1 MKLVDKMILFNQ
13 FLRENKNHK
22 FDIDEELQRH
32 KDYFKKQSKYW
43 RDKYLY
49 ESIDET
55 LDNLIKLSQ
64 IYRQSIDKIN
74 KNTDEL
80 LRKQELIVLRRDYD
94 DYASRVRNLK
104 LVQERANLNKDLIKE
119 ITADIGYYSDWR
131 YAGVELN
138 PSTGIHT
145 ASMLA
150 CDPLYLYTGNI
161 TDTDSIKSKFN
172 NFFAH
177 KRIMFYDNLTN
188 LPQNQLGLATSIN
201 CYEFLP
207 IDPIKDE
214 IRSVYNMLRPGGY
227 FIFTYNDCEQE
238 ASLDFLNGP
247 GAYRT
252 YNTKTLMT
260 SMIQMLGFDIIKQE
274 CWRES
279 HSWMVVKK
287 PGDLTSKKLSGP
299 LVKITDKI

>member
-22 FDIDEELQRH
+22 FDIDQDLQSH
-32 KDYFKKQSKYW
+32 KDYFKKQSRYW
-43 RDKYLY
+43 KDKHLY
-49 ESIDET
+49 EYIDET
-55 LDNLIKLSQ
+55 LDNLISLSK

-74 KNTDEL
+74 ENTNEL
-80 LRKQELIVLRRDYD
+80 LREQELVVLKRDYD
-94 DYASRVRNLK
+94 DYATRVCDLK
-104 LVQERANLNKDLIKE
+104 LIQERASLNKDLIKL
-119 ITADIGYYSDWR
+119 ITTDIGFYSDWR
-131 YAGVELN
+131 YAGIELN

-145 ASMLA
+145 TSMLA

-161 TDTDSIKSKFN
+161 TDTNNIKNKFN
-172 NFFAH
+172 NFFAE
-177 KRIMFYDNLTN
+177 KRLMFYNNLDS

-214 IRSVYNMLRPGGY
+214 MRNVYNLLRPGGY

-260 SMIQMLGFDIIKQE
+260 SMVQMLGFDIIKHE
-274 CWRES
+274 CWREA

-287 PGDLTSKKLSGP
+287 PGDLSSKKLSAP